1 MKAKFS
7 SILTLLLAFVV
18 QITFAQERSITGTV
32 TDEDGLPLPGVNIV
46 IKGTSS
52 GVQTDFD
59 GNYSIDASLGDV
71 LVYSFVGLKTAEYT
85 VGTSDEIDVVMTA
98 DSAQLD
104 EVVVTALGIKREK
117 KSLGYSS
124 QEVSGEA
131 VNTVKDVN
139 FVNSLSGKVAG
150 IDVSSSGTLGGS
162 TNVVIRGYSS
172 IYGNNQAL
180 FVVDGVPISNNNNN
194 SSAQR
199 AGGAGYD
206 YGNAAA
212 DINPDNIES
221 INVLKGGAATALYG
235 SRAANGVIIITT
247 KSGSR
252 NKGIGVTINSSV
264 TFNKYNEDTFPTYQK
279 EYGAGYWIGVYHD
292 DFYYKD
298 DEPYALADWDGSY
311 GAAFDE
317 NQISTPMG
325 FFFPT
330 IGR

>member
-18 QITFAQERSITGTV
+18 QITFAQERTITGTV

-71 LVYSFVGLKTAEYT
+71 LVYSFVGLKTADYT

-131 VNTVKDVN
+131 VNTVKDAN

-199 AGGAGYD
+199 AG
-206 YGNAAA
+206 
-212 DINPDNIES
+212 ES
-221 INVLKGGAATALYG
+221 WLRL
-235 SRAANGVIIITT
+235 R
-247 KSGSR
+247 
-252 NKGIGVTINSSV
+252 
-264 TFNKYNEDTFPTYQK
+264 
-279 EYGAGYWIGVYHD
+279 
-292 DFYYKD
+292 
-298 DEPYALADWDGSY
+298 
-311 GAAFDE
+311 
-317 NQISTPMG
+317 
-325 FFFPT
+325 
-330 IGR
+330 